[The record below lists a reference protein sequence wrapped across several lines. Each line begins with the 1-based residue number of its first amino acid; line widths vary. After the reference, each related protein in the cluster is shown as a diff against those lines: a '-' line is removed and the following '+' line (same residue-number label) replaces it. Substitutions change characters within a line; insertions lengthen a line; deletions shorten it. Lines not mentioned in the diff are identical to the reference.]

1 MEALTLHEDAFYE
14 FFAPY
19 RHPQSANNVWGGLGL
34 ETFGSDLDLV
44 RKIDPRHLW
53 TLVDGDGNGDMWITP
68 GMRFVNR
75 LCYLVTEK
83 SHQWLAVE
91 FRVPRNASSLTPIG
105 LKRQVMKIER
115 ALAQLGEGDSPFV
128 RSA

>member
-1 MEALTLHEDAFYE
+1 LQVLTLHEDAFYE

-19 RHPQSANNVWGGLGL
+19 RHPQSAHNIWGGLGL

-44 RKIDPRHLW
+44 RKIDPCHLW

-75 LCYLVTEK
+75 SCYLVTAK
-83 SHQWLAVE
+83 PHHWLEVE
-91 FRVPRNASSLTPIG
+91 FKVPRDASSLTPIG

-115 ALAQLGEGDSPFV
+115 ALAQLGQAGSL
-128 RSA
+128 AAA